1 MSEISQSLS
10 LFDTPVPYSVWSA
23 GDLDTATTEQM
34 DRACRLPISVCG
46 AQMPDGHVGYGLPI
60 GGVLACR
67 DAVIPYGVGV
77 DIGCRM
83 KLSVIPEDASRLAG
97 WKDKLKKVLMAETRF
112 GVGVEFSPRHRRD
125 HAVMEDDAWDNLPP
139 AISRLRDKAWAQL
152 GTSGS
157 GNHFV
162 EWGELLLQEEELGL
176 APGNYLALLS
186 HSGSRGLGA
195 NIAQYYTNEAID
207 RCPLPKE
214 YRHLAWLNMRSD
226 AGRGYWNAM
235 NLAGAYASANHDLI
249 HRYILKAAGLSAA
262 AQVENH
268 HNFAWLEEH
277 QGEQLV
283 VHRKGATPAGRGV
296 LGVIPGTMGDP
307 GFVVRGKGNAKS
319 LNSASHGAGRRL
331 SRKAA
336 KASITRHQ
344 IKSYLAERGVE
355 LISAGVDEAP
365 MAYKNIHEV
374 MAAQQDL
381 VQPIATFRPR
391 MVLMATDGKSED

>member
-1 MSEISQSLS
+1 MSSSATPA
-10 LFDTPVPYSVWSA
+10 LFETPVPYSVWSA
-23 GDLDTATTEQM
+23 GDLDAATMEQM
-34 DRACRLPISVCG
+34 ERARRLPVAVCG

-83 KLSVIPEDASRLAG
+83 KLSVIAEDAGRLDG
-97 WKDKLKKVLMAETRF
+97 WRDKLKKVLTAQTRF
-112 GVGVEFSPRHRRD
+112 GVGAEFAPKDRRD
-125 HAVMEDDAWDNLPP
+125 HGVMEDDAWDHLPP
-139 AISRLRDKAWAQL
+139 GLKRLRDKAWAQL

-162 EWGELLLQEEELGL
+162 EWGELLLEQEELGM

-195 NIAQYYTNEAID
+195 NIAQHYTNEAMD

-214 YRHLAWLNMRSD
+214 YRHLAWLSLQSD

-235 NLAGAYASANHDLI
+235 NLAGAYASANHDMI
-249 HRYILKAAGLSAA
+249 HRHVLRAAGLEAA

-277 QGEQLV
+277 GGEQLV
-283 VHRKGATPAGRGV
+283 VHRKGATPAGKGV

-307 GFVVRGKGNAKS
+307 GFVVRGKGNARS
-319 LNSASHGAGRRL
+319 LDSASHGAGRRL

-336 KASITRHQ
+336 KASITRHE
-344 IKSYLAERGVE
+344 IKDYLAKRGVE

-365 MAYKNIHEV
+365 MAYKNIEEV
-374 MAAQQDL
+374 MAAQKDL
-381 VQPIATFRPR
+381 VKIIATFRPR
-391 MVLMATDGKSED
+391 IVLMAADGKSED